1 MPAIRAH
8 TMSISAAEN
17 YIKNAKQ
24 QIAQRD
30 INDSLLKAIVE
41 LTGEVKRL
49 EDDVRRVKRDAQMGR
64 RF

>member
-1 MPAIRAH
+1 
-8 TMSISAAEN
+8 MSISAAEN